1 MSVLNLGQVA
11 ELLGFSSPASVRRL
25 LKRGV
30 LEAYRR
36 SGPDGRS
43 TYLETEPE
51 GLPTLKQ
58 QVQAHTQCHFSSP
71 LWRRE
76 SLPETM
82 SDQALDAAMEP
93 INEWIEG
100 RDQQGWEAR
109 AAEFIDPSCWGPPP
123 WTAQQ
128 WLNLRSIIQLAED
141 S

>member
-1 MSVLNLGQVA
+1 MTVLNLTQAGR
-11 ELLGFSSPASVRRL
+11 ELGFKTAYTLR
-25 LKRGV
+25 KMYQRGV
-30 LEAYRR
+30 LDAYLR
-36 SGPDGRS
+36 SGSDKRAV
-43 TYLETEPE
+43 YVEMAPE

-76 SLPETM
+76 PLPETM

-123 WTAQQ
+123 WSAQE
-128 WLNLRSIIQLAED
+128 WRNLRSIISLAEGR
-141 S
+141 